1 MRVSEAFR
9 SLSSVPPLLRTIDNI
24 PETASPAELVDISM
38 GCPAIQSQQIRSEFV
53 ELAKMVADRRLTAA
67 TLVWQHGMVGW
78 EPAAGVANLKPLLAG
93 PPPLPGGG
101 PPPLPGA

>member
-1 MRVSEAFR
+1 MKCSYAYLAAAALLASAAPAFVAPP
-9 SLSSVPPLLRTIDNI
+9 SLEPMV
-24 PETASPAELVDISM
+24 VYV
-38 GCPAIQSQQIRSEFV
+38 AIENRREGPFDRV